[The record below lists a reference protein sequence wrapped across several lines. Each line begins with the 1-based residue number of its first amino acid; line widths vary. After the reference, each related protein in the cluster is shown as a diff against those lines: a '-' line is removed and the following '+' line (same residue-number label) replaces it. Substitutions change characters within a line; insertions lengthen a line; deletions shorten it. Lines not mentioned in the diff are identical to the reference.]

1 MNPSIGGAKKFD
13 EFVVDEFDDLLAGL
27 DTEKDFLSDGFIFD
41 AVNEI
46 ASDLEIDVGFKE
58 GKPDFAERIAD
69 VFLGNL
75 AETPQVFEGFLKLG
89 A

>member
-1 MNPSIGGAKKFD
+1 LNPSISRAKKVD

-27 DTEKDFLSDGFIFD
+27 DTEKDFLADRFVFD
-41 AVNEI
+41 ALNEI

-58 GKPDFAERIAD
+58 GQPDFSEGIAD
-69 VFLGNL
+69 VLLGDF